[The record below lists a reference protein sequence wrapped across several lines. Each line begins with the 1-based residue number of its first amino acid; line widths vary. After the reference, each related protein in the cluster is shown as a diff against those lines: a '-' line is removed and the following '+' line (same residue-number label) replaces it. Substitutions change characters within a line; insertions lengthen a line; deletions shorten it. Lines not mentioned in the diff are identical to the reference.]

1 MVTTSFPVAVPASI
15 SVWASRSPL
24 IASRE
29 QPFEDQE
36 VRHQE
41 QGYEHGRDVPSRA
54 EPRRDIDVP
63 KYVREVDR
71 ADNVEEP
78 DQSQRDRPPGTQGDD
93 REQCEFQLR
102 LGDLN
107 YDKVLAVG

>member
-1 MVTTSFPVAVPASI
+1 MLIEGRSRGWVP
-15 SVWASRSPL
+15 RSPL